1 MDNRFFTEHSSTKF
15 NEELEAIRTTTL
27 EMGGLVS
34 HQLSTALKAF
44 QTKDSNLAQEVIEQ
58 ELKVNQFAVD
68 IDQRCLEVIAR
79 RAPAAGDLRMVMV
92 CLKMSTDIE
101 RIGDEIAKMANM
113 AIKLLETSS
122 ISLGQHEVKSIG
134 HMVNEMLSNVL
145 DSFARIDSTTYES
158 IRESEAEVDQAYG
171 SAVRSTITY
180 MMEDP
185 RSISSAMNLMWTLR
199 SLERIG
205 DHIENIAEHVIYLV
219 EGKDVRLE
227 V

>member
-1 MDNRFFTEHSSTKF
+1 MDNRFFTEHSSTQF
-15 NEELEAIRTTTL
+15 NEELEGIRTTTL

-34 HQLSTALKAF
+34 HQLSLALSSF
-44 QTKDSNLAQEVIEQ
+44 QSKDSALAQQVIET
-58 ELKVNQFAVD
+58 EDKVNQFALD

-92 CLKMSTDIE
+92 CLKMATDIE
-101 RIGDEIAKMANM
+101 RIGDEIAKMAHM

-134 HMVNEMLSNVL
+134 ALVSTMLTEAL
-145 DSFARIDSTTYES
+145 DSFARIDASAYES
-158 IRESEAEVDQAYG
+158 IRESESEVDQAYG
-171 SAVRSTITY
+171 SAVRSTVTY

-205 DHIENIAEHVIYLV
+205 DHIENIAEHVVYLV
-219 EGKDVRLE
+219 EGKDVRQDA
-227 V
+227 